1 MELLYN
7 EIDVKKELDTY
18 MNNMDDGTFYNYVY
32 KYNKKI
38 RKNSF
43 ISLKF
48 ETIAKKVNE
57 IIFKG

>member
-1 MELLYN
+1 
-7 EIDVKKELDTY
+7 

-57 IIFKG
+57 IIFKGQVMIKISNSL